1 MFRFLRPYYYV
12 VMAGYGCKHLSA
24 DAVVKIESFLAETL
38 VVCNRKRIF
47 MVERSFV
54 DLVEQGKVAGK
65 SLEELLH
72 REVSQNTENICH
84 ENTNPGTGV
93 FDPENEVCMTERSI
107 QSNMLVGTDDSGTDP
122 AMYSNLTAL

>member
-1 MFRFLRPYYYV
+1 
-12 VMAGYGCKHLSA
+12 MAGYGCKHLSA

-38 VVCNRKRIF
+38 VVCNRKSIF

-84 ENTNPGTGV
+84 ENTNPGTGA

-122 AMYSNLTAL
+122 AMYSNLTVL

>member
-1 MFRFLRPYYYV
+1 
-12 VMAGYGCKHLSA
+12 
-24 DAVVKIESFLAETL
+24 
-38 VVCNRKRIF
+38 
-47 MVERSFV
+47 MVAQSFV

-122 AMYSNLTAL
+122 AMYSNLVITAL

>member
-24 DAVVKIESFLAETL
+24 DAVVKIESFLAKTL
-38 VVCNRKRIF
+38 VVCNRKSIF

-72 REVSQNTENICH
+72 R
-84 ENTNPGTGV
+84 
-93 FDPENEVCMTERSI
+93 RSVKTLKTFVTRTQTLGLEYLI
-107 QSNMLVGTDDSGTDP
+107 RKMKFV
-122 AMYSNLTAL
+122 